1 MVERARIQSDGIAV
15 RPPKQLEDFHTA
27 WLCYPVTISEDAG
40 FERSDLQEFLEGAGI
55 DTRTVW
61 SGNVTRHPMMR
72 NIEYRVPE
80 AGLPAADEVF
90 VRPFLAASSPKNW
103 DRVSSLSGILA

>member
-40 FERSDLQEFLEGAGI
+40 FERSDLQEFLEAPASTPAPCGAATSPA
-55 DTRTVW
+55 TR
-61 SGNVTRHPMMR
+61 
-72 NIEYRVPE
+72 
-80 AGLPAADEVF
+80 
-90 VRPFLAASSPKNW
+90 
-103 DRVSSLSGILA
+103 